1 MKLLLNDI
9 RLVLKKIYSNF
20 YRIYLRL
27 FFKRIGSNT
36 DIHPSLEFYDPY
48 KIIISD
54 NAVIKKNV
62 TLKGR
67 SNNREVGLFI
77 GKGVSVREFSNID
90 SYFGFVHID
99 DYCAL
104 GHNCFIGGQ
113 GGVSIGKYTMIGGKT
128 YIISSNHK
136 FEITDIPFMLQG
148 ETVEEIKIG
157 NNVWI
162 GANCV
167 ILPGVQIGDNCVIA
181 AGSVVTKSFEGY
193 QLITGNPAMAIK
205 KIE

>member
-1 MKLLLNDI
+1 MKMFLNDI
-9 RLVLKKIYSNF
+9 RQILKKIFTNICKLYF
-20 YRIYLRL
+20 KM
-27 FFKRIGSNT
+27 FFKNIGKHT
-36 DIHPSLEFYDPY
+36 EIHQSLEFYDPI
-48 KIIISD
+48 KISIGD
-54 NAVIKKNV
+54 NCVIKKNV

-67 SNNREVGLFI
+67 SVKEIGLFI
-77 GKGVSVREFSNID
+77 GKGVSIRENSNID
-90 SYFGFVHID
+90 SYMGYVRID

-136 FEITDIPFMLQG
+136 FDKNDIPYMMQG
-148 ETVEEIKIG
+148 ENVAEIKIG

-167 ILPGVQIGDNCVIA
+167 ILPGVQIGDNCVVG
-181 AGSVVTKSFEGY
+181 AGSVVTRSFESN
-193 QLITGNPAMAIK
+193 QVIAGNPALPIK
-205 KIE
+205 TIK